1 LTLPTMIGR
10 SGLLLIRRIT
20 FATAFVA
27 QVALLG
33 AGCGGSGPSPEETMR
48 SQREFELGVSL
59 MREASMPQA
68 YEHLLRAVQL
78 DPQNAEAHHI
88 LGVLFTA
95 RGEFS
100 TAERHLVE
108 AARLADDPEVDS
120 RPSLRSEIRNSRGV
134 LLIHQGRHDDAIAEL
149 RTAAADLLY
158 TTPYLAWANLGLA
171 YLEKDD
177 ARQAILALEESV
189 RLQRDFCLGYL
200 RLGKAYLATD
210 DFTRADTALTRVVE
224 VDNRTCNTT
233 QEAWQLRGES
243 RAALGRTDDAVHD
256 LERCVELGSE
266 TAPGRACRQRLETI
280 HP

>member
-1 LTLPTMIGR
+1 MTLPTMIGR
-10 SGLLLIRRIT
+10 SDPLPIRRIT
-20 FATAFVA
+20 FATVLVV

-68 YEHLLRAVQL
+68 FEHLLRAIQL

-95 RGEFS
+95 RGDAAE
-100 TAERHLVE
+100 AERHLAE
-108 AARLADDPEVDS
+108 AARLADDPEVDV

-134 LLIHQGRHDDAIAEL
+134 LLIQLGRHDDAIVEL
-149 RTAAADLLY
+149 RAAAADLLY

-171 YLEKDD
+171 WLEKHD
-177 ARQAILALEESV
+177 APQAIQALEESV

-210 DFTRADTALTRVVE
+210 DYTRAEVALSRVVE
-224 VDNRTCNTT
+224 VENRTCNTT

-243 RAALGRTDDAVHD
+243 RSALGRTDDAVRD

-266 TAPGRACRQRLETI
+266 TASGRACRQRLETI